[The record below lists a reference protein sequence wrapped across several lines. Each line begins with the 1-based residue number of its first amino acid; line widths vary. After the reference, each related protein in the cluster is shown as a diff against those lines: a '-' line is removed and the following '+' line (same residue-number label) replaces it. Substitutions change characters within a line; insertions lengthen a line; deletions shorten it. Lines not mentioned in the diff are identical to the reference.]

1 MTTLKIATPLR
12 SYTGGLAEV
21 RLQGGTVAAAMSDLS
36 AQYPALRGQIFN
48 PEGRLRAFVHLFVND
63 EDIQHLQGMDTPLGE
78 TDRMM
83 IIPSIAGG

>member
-1 MTTLKIATPLR
+1 MATLKIATPLR

-21 RLQGGTVAAAMSDLS
+21 HLEGGTVADAISDLTTH
-36 AQYPALRGQIFN
+36 YPALRGQIFN
-48 PEGRLRAFVHLFVND
+48 PEGKLRAFVHLFVND

-78 TDRMM
+78 TDRVM